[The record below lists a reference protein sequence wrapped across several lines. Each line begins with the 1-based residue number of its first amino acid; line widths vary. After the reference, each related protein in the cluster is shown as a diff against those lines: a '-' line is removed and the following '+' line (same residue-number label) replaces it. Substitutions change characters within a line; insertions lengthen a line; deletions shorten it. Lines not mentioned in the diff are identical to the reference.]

1 MPSPL
6 EASPDHPAR
15 SCLYI
20 PEFMTLMRQTI
31 LYRYLSLPT
40 YIRIIHLLVSTK
52 SYSGSVLQS
61 AFHKRIEKIVDQ

>member
-1 MPSPL
+1 
-6 EASPDHPAR
+6 
-15 SCLYI
+15 
-20 PEFMTLMRQTI
+20 MTLMRQTI